1 GAGKNQMNNTKFL
14 TLAKMDTVVV
24 KIYIDELDILSV
36 SEGQKATVKLDAIEG
51 KEFEGTIKS
60 IGKTA
65 SSNAGTAKFIAEIE
79 IPMDPQMR
87 MGMTASVSIVIL
99 TAENILTLPINAMQ
113 QTGDQ
118 MFVYRGYDEET
129 MALKDEQVVTT
140 GIANKDLVEIK
151 EGLNEGDEVYYIDAS
166 NNPLAQYM
174 MQAQEG

>member
-1 GAGKNQMNNTKFL
+1 
-14 TLAKMDTVVV
+14 
-24 KIYIDELDILSV
+24 
-36 SEGQKATVKLDAIEG
+36 
-51 KEFEGTIKS
+51 
-60 IGKTA
+60 
-65 SSNAGTAKFIAEIE
+65 
-79 IPMDPQMR
+79 
-87 MGMTASVSIVIL
+87 
-99 TAENILTLPINAMQ
+99 
-113 QTGDQ
+113 